1 MSEVGWVD
9 RLTLWPD
16 RVTCWMALAAGAGL
30 RHGDAA
36 PVQGA
41 GWGQPGCCGAYLAA
55 ERMESRRVLVYATN
69 ARTRGITGRMDDILT
84 RHGYRGAVMK
94 TEAVAFQTAGEWVAI
109 G

>member
-1 MSEVGWVD
+1 MARSCYLLDRPRWPVLASGMVMRLPFRERVG
-9 RLTLWPD
+9 
-16 RVTCWMALAAGAGL
+16 
-30 RHGDAA
+30 
-36 PVQGA
+36 
-41 GWGQPGCCGAYLAA
+41 GQPGCCGAYLAA